1 MILSKGI
8 VKGIPLLCNVN
19 KKRYGT
25 FPQRSLILAIFTFP
39 KYYSET
45 KTASL
50 ENQRG
55 ILQYKPGK

>member
-1 MILSKGI
+1 
-8 VKGIPLLCNVN
+8 VN